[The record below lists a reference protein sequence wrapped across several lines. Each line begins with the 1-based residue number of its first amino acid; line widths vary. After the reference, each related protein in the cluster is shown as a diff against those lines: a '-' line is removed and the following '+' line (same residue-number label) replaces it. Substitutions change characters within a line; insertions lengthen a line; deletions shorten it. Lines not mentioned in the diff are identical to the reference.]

1 VSQLTSSIACDPVV
15 ENIDSAGTDVA
26 EEDKCAGEPV
36 DTDWETGHACLCQ
49 ARCPQHIACD
59 VTWNHSIH

>member
-1 VSQLTSSIACDPVV
+1 
-15 ENIDSAGTDVA
+15 VA